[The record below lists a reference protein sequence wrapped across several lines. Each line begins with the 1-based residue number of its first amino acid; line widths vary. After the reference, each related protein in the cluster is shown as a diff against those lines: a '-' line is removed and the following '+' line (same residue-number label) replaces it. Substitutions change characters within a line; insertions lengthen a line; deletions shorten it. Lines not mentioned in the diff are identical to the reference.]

1 MSNGNRLAILEWREH
16 GDDED
21 SLEVHP
27 LGADDDE
34 PLLDWVRWSYDIP
47 APENPENCDGEEG
60 TIYSNADYEIVDG
73 EILEFKGRKF
83 RIRIEEV
90 TE

>member
-1 MSNGNRLAILEWREH
+1 MPNRLAILEWREH

-27 LGADDDE
+27 LGADDDTQ
-34 PLLDWVRWSYDIP
+34 LLDWVREAYDIEP
-47 APENPENCDGEEG
+47 PENPENTDGEEG
-60 TIYSNADYEIVDG
+60 TIYANADYEIEDG
-73 EILEFKGRKF
+73 QILEFKGRKF

-90 TE
+90 TG